1 MYLVIKFFSNS
12 NNPSLEVKPSS
23 FLETSIEVIINDMIT
38 PNVQWKAGRSAG
50 AVRMSAI
57 ASLGLLIQSN
67 AIKQVQVKLT
77 TIENLLTLLVSVL
90 DDDNKSTRL
99 YVCKIY
105 HVILKHFGALLSKD
119 HLHKLYPEFIKRL
132 DDSSD
137 EIRNEVLNV
146 FSVYMKSLDSDY
158 DSVLYGGHLQFIFEN
173 ILLYLDDANLE
184 IQVKVFGKSCF
195 VPIWLWLQLNLIIFC
210 FSDRAAK
217 AVGASENRAHAGRD
231 RKG

>member
-1 MYLVIKFFSNS
+1 M
-12 NNPSLEVKPSS
+12 
-23 FLETSIEVIINDMIT
+23 
-38 PNVQWKAGRSAG
+38 
-50 AVRMSAI
+50 
-57 ASLGLLIQSN
+57 
-67 AIKQVQVKLT
+67 
-77 TIENLLTLLVSVL
+77 
-90 DDDNKSTRL
+90 
-99 YVCKIY
+99 
-105 HVILKHFGALLSKD
+105 
-119 HLHKLYPEFIKRL
+119 
-132 DDSSD
+132 
-137 EIRNEVLNV
+137 